1 MTERYLGSIITAS
14 PTEPSEGYA
23 DSTAS
28 GVWNVHDPL
37 LFNRAGDW
45 PDPTNVSPSKFI
57 ENVFSTY
64 TYAGTGSTLT
74 INNGID
80 FSNSGGLLWIKN
92 RENVGGYAQDH
103 SLIDTERG
111 HTIALK
117 SNSTSGNTTQEY
129 ALGTNGSFNSN
140 GFTQASTNNQV
151 NASGTPYISWSFR
164 KQPKFFDVVTYTG
177 NGATDRDISHS
188 LGSEPGMI
196 WIKRTD
202 SSESWIV
209 YHRSL
214 HQGGG
219 GTAATTYWSKLEL
232 DSTGTQY
239 GATRLWGSGAG

>member
-14 PTEPSEGYA
+14 PTEPSEGFA

-28 GVWNVHDPL
+28 GVWNLHDPL

-117 SNSTSGNTTQEY
+117 SNSTSGNR
-129 ALGTNGSFNSN
+129 N
-140 GFTQASTNNQV
+140 
-151 NASGTPYISWSFR
+151 
-164 KQPKFFDVVTYTG
+164 
-177 NGATDRDISHS
+177 
-188 LGSEPGMI
+188 
-196 WIKRTD
+196 
-202 SSESWIV
+202 
-209 YHRSL
+209 
-214 HQGGG
+214 
-219 GTAATTYWSKLEL
+219 
-232 DSTGTQY
+232 
-239 GATRLWGSGAG
+239 